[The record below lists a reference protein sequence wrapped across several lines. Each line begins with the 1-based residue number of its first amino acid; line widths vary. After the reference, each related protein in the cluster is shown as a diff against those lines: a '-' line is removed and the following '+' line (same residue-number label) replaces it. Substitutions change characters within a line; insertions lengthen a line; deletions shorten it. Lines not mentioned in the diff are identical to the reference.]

1 MIAKPTKRTAVYIDG
16 YNLYYGR
23 LRDTQ
28 FKWLDLVK
36 LFGHILKVQDG
47 AQSNLEA
54 VKLFTAYAKASFSSH
69 GQASAIAQQSYHRA
83 LETLYPETLQIVLG
97 NHSHDKNG
105 ALLPTFI
112 DGVPYDRAVR
122 SRVWKIEEKQTDVNL
137 ALALYRDAAK
147 GLYDQ
152 VIICTNDSDIEPAL
166 IALREDFPELM
177 IGIVVPLSK
186 TGPRPPS
193 ASLSQHSHWSRRHI
207 LDEELEASQLQDQ
220 IPTRKKPIKKPSH
233 W

>member
-1 MIAKPTKRTAVYIDG
+1 MTEMFTKRTAVYIDG

-36 LFGHILKVQDG
+36 LFTHILKIQDG
-47 AQSNLEA
+47 PNSSLDA
-54 VKLFTAYAKASFSSH
+54 VKLFTAYAKASFSGH

-83 LETLYPETLQIVLG
+83 LETLYPDTFHIVLG

-105 ALLPTFI
+105 ALLPSFI
-112 DGVPYDRAVR
+112 DGVPYDRSVR

-137 ALALYRDAAK
+137 AIALYRDAAK
-147 GLYDQ
+147 GLFDQ
-152 VIICTNDSDIEPAL
+152 VVVCTNDSDIEPAL
-166 IALREDFPELM
+166 KALREDFPQLT
-177 IGIVVPLSK
+177 IGIVIPLSRS
-186 TGPRPPS
+186 GPRPPS
-193 ASLSQHSHWSRRHI
+193 ASLTQHSHWSRKYI
-207 LDEELEASQLQDQ
+207 LDEELELSQLKEQ
-220 IPTRKKPIKKPSH
+220 IPTSKKTIKKPAH

>member
-1 MIAKPTKRTAVYIDG
+1 MTVKPIKRTAIYIDG

-23 LRDTQ
+23 LRDTDY
-28 FKWLDLVK
+28 KWLDLVK
-36 LFGHILKVQDG
+36 LFAHILKVQDG
-47 AQSNLEA
+47 SQSSLSA

-83 LETLYPETLQIVLG
+83 LSTLYPEILHIVLG

-112 DGVPYDRAVR
+112 DGVPYDRSVR

-137 ALALYRDAAK
+137 ALTLYRDAAK

-152 VIICTNDSDIEPAL
+152 LVICSNDSDIEPAL
-166 IALREDFPELM
+166 VALKEDFPALT
-177 IGIVVPLSK
+177 IGIVVPLSR

-193 ASLSQHSHWSRRHI
+193 ASLIQHSHWSRKYI
-207 LDEELEASQLQDQ
+207 LDEELAQAQLEAQV
-220 IPTRKKPIKKPSH
+220 PTQKKPIKKPSH

>member
-1 MIAKPTKRTAVYIDG
+1 MTGSPAKRTAVYIDG

-23 LRDTQ
+23 LRDTP

-36 LFGHILKVQDG
+36 LFAHIVKVQDG
-47 AQSNLEA
+47 AHSSLEA

-69 GQASAIAQQSYHRA
+69 GQDSTIAQQSYHRA
-83 LETLYPETLQIVLG
+83 LATLYPDVFHIVLG
-97 NHSHDKNG
+97 NHTHDKNG
-105 ALLPTFI
+105 TLLPTFI
-112 DGVPYDRAVR
+112 DDVPYDRSVR

-166 IALREDFPELM
+166 VALREDFPELS

-193 ASLSQHSHWSRRHI
+193 ASLTQHSHWSRRYI
-207 LDEELEASQLQDQ
+207 LDEELSASQLQDQ
-220 IPTRKKPIKKPSH
+220 VPTRKKPIKKPDH